1 LEGRVVP
8 ATIRVTS
15 LLDSGAGTLRAAIE
29 KADRAPNHDTIRFA
43 HSLTGTITLTSALP
57 ALSTDIVISGPG
69 PSMLT
74 VVRSGAAGTPAFDI
88 FSISKGAKVTI
99 SGLTI
104 TGGSAIDGGGIEN
117 SGTLSVVDATIS
129 GNSVTGSAPIGYNS
143 GGGGIENTGVLS
155 IVNSTVS
162 GNSATGSSGHLAGS
176 IGSGGGIE
184 NSGTLSVT
192 NCTISGNSAT
202 GGSGLEE
209 SRIGAGGGIDN
220 TGVLSIAGS
229 TISGNSVTGGYS
241 IYQAGGN
248 ASGGGI
254 DNTGTLS
261 ITGCTVSGNSA
272 TGGVSYNYL
281 IGGTHFPEPGGNG
294 IGGGISNSG
303 MLSVNNSTLSGNTAR
318 GGGGSSIGNGS
329 GGGISNSDALSLANC
344 TISGNSASDNGGGIA
359 DSGTASISFM
369 TAADNSANSGGGI
382 AITAGSPA
390 SVVSIDS
397 IYQDTQGGNVSLA
410 ADGSF
415 VSSGYNLFSDAPA
428 ISLAPTDLI
437 NTDALL
443 GPLADNGG
451 PTLTQPLLTGS
462 LAIDAGTPVGG
473 ITTDQRG
480 APRPQATTPD
490 IGAFQVQPPL
500 TVVSLKRSRVRDET
514 GAFVLTFNLP
524 LDVGP
529 AESLANYSLVSTGPD
544 HQGRAIPIRS
554 ARYDATSQTVTLRLR
569 RQIPLS
575 DTYRLTATGA
585 PPGGL
590 TTTVGAYLAGAGTGQ
605 PGTDYVTVITP
616 NSLGP
621 PVQ

>member
-15 LLDSGAGTLRAAIE
+15 LLDSGAGTLRTAIE
-29 KADRAPNHDTIRFA
+29 KADRAPNHDIIRFA

-69 PSMLT
+69 PSVLT
-74 VVRSGAAGTPAFDI
+74 VARSSASGTPAFGI
-88 FSISKGAKVTI
+88 FNISKGAKVAI

-104 TGGSAIDGGGIEN
+104 TGGSAVDGGGIDN
-117 SGTLSVVDATIS
+117 AGLLTVVNARISDNTANGGTRDY
-129 GNSVTGSAPIGYNS
+129 IGS
-143 GGGGIENTGVLS
+143 GGGIDNTGVLS
-155 IVNSTVS
+155 IANCTVS
-162 GNSATGSSGHLAGS
+162 GNSATGGISLEDGNIS
-176 IGSGGGIE
+176 SGGGIE
-184 NSGTLSVT
+184 NTGKMSVT
-192 NCTISGNSAT
+192 DCTVSGNSAT
-202 GGSGLEE
+202 GGGGLEVD
-209 SRIGAGGGIDN
+209 SIGAGGGIEN

-272 TGGVSYNYL
+272 TGGASYSYL

-318 GGGGSSIGNGS
+318 GGGGSYIGNGS

-344 TISGNSASDNGGGIA
+344 TISGNSAANSGGGIA
-359 DSGTASISFM
+359 DTGTASISFM

-382 AITAGSPA
+382 AIIAGSPA
-390 SVVSIDS
+390 SVVTIDS
-397 IYQDTQGGNVSLA
+397 IYQDPQGGNVSLA
-410 ADGSF
+410 AGGSF
-415 VSSGYNLFSDAPA
+415 VSSGYNIFSDAPA

-437 NTDALL
+437 NSDALL

-451 PTLTQPLLTGS
+451 PTLTQALLTGS
-462 LAIDAGTPVGG
+462 PAIQSGTPVAG

-480 APRPQATTPD
+480 APRPQGTATDT
-490 IGAFQVQPPL
+490 GAFQVQPPL
-500 TVVSLKRSRVRDET
+500 TVLSLRRSRVHDET
-514 GAFVLTFNLP
+514 SAFVLTFNLP
-524 LDVGP
+524 LDVRP

-544 HQGRAIPIRS
+544 HQDRAISIRS
-554 ARYDATSQTVTLRLR
+554 ARYDAASQTVTLRLR

-575 DTYRLTATGA
+575 DTYRLTAIGT

-605 PGTDYVTVITP
+605 PGTDYVAAITP

-621 PVQ
+621 SAQ